1 MYPMPPGDG
10 PLDLLV
16 WDAPNIDATL
26 AQVIGAKPTAASR
39 PRYDAIARWLV
50 QLGGEHEVEGAVFA
64 NVPPVNAGQMRGWV
78 EAVRSLGFAVFA
90 RPKLADRDDVD
101 LDMLEHVHHRAR
113 SGRLARL
120 VVASGDGRNFLAPLE
135 ALAQDGVEV
144 TVLSFF
150 EVAGY
155 AAQSPAPALPRP
167 GGGPR
172 RVPAPAGPDP
182 PGLPAPGRRL
192 AAADPL
198 AARGGLERLTDPAR
212 GGWGAPGRP
221 VPWAGACND
230 LVPSCGDHQP
240 RLRPQRRRLRGARR
254 PAPGRGL
261 DAGGGPVRGRRRRG
275 QHLRVRRA
283 GQAGL
288 GGHPAGGRAHSRT
301 AATTAPAA
309 PGRSSP
315 SAAWPSATAPSW
327 PARCPRPTPC
337 SASTP
342 TRT

>member
-1 MYPMPPGDG
+1 MADGWRDVGAGDRGAGVTGDGWPGDLDG
-10 PLDLLV
+10 DDDAQFAADVHGDGEPEPRPAAAHAHPSAAATERPTPMFPLPAGDAPIDLLV

-50 QLGGEHEVEGAVFA
+50 QLGDDGHEVEGAVFA

-155 AAQSPAPALPRP
+155 AAQSPHLRFLDLEEVPGAFQHPLDRTRLDSLP
-167 GGGPR
+167 
-172 RVPAPAGPDP
+172 PD
-182 PGLPAPGRRL
+182 
-192 AAADPL
+192 
-198 AARGGLERLTDPAR
+198 
-212 GGWGAPGRP
+212 GA
-221 VPWAGACND
+221 W
-230 LVPSCGDHQP
+230 
-240 RLRPQRRRLRGARR
+240 LRPTRSLREV
-254 PAPGRGL
+254 
-261 DAGGGPVRGRRRRG
+261 AGG
-275 QHLRVRRA
+275 
-283 GQAGL
+283 
-288 GGHPAGGRAHSRT
+288 S
-301 AATTAPAA
+301 
-309 PGRSSP
+309 
-315 SAAWPSATAPSW
+315 
-327 PARCPRPTPC
+327 
-337 SASTP
+337 
-342 TRT
+342 